1 MAQEPLCKEL
11 LELIIDAC
19 HLQEDV
25 PDNIDPNIALIGP
38 DSPLELDS
46 LDAVEIVVAVQR
58 KYGVRIGGQQS
69 GRDVLQSLGSLA
81 EFVAHSVDTS
91 S

>member
-1 MAQEPLCKEL
+1 MAQEALGKEL

-25 PDNIDPNIALIGP
+25 PEIIDQDIALIGP
-38 DSPLELDS
+38 DSPLGLDS

-69 GRDVLQSLGSLA
+69 GREVLQSLSSLA
-81 EFVAHSVDTS
+81 DYVAHSINQS

>member
-1 MAQEPLCKEL
+1 MVQEALYREL

-19 HLQEDV
+19 HLHEDV
-25 PDNIDPNIALIGP
+25 PEEIDREVALIGP
-38 DSPLELDS
+38 DSPLGLDS
-46 LDAVEIVVAVQR
+46 LDAVEIVVAVQK

-69 GRDVLQSLGSLA
+69 GREVLQSLSSLA
-81 EFVAHSVDTS
+81 DYIVHSIDKS

>member
-1 MAQEPLCKEL
+1 MAQEALCKEL
-11 LELIIDAC
+11 LELIVDAC

-25 PDNIDPNIALIGP
+25 PDVVDYGVALIGP
-38 DSPLELDS
+38 DSLLGLDS

-69 GRDVLQSLGSLA
+69 GREVLQSLASLA
-81 EFVAHSVDTS
+81 DFVAYSIDES